1 VCAWRSVRAGSA
13 SSPRVDVSEH
23 LSGPTYCDSRA
34 SRLGGGDNCHERGS
48 DKYIS
53 QEVQVSVM
61 KWQDSRLFGRSPRDC
76 GPLPDSPSVNTYIGR
91 FLRVLGSRSSLNRSP
106 SYLPY
111 YILEVE

>member
-1 VCAWRSVRAGSA
+1 MAFVCAWRSVRAGSA

-61 KWQDSRLFGRSPRDC
+61 KWQDSSLFGRSPRDC
-76 GPLPDSPSVNTYIGR
+76 GPLPDIKPIIEDFRKRILV
-91 FLRVLGSRSSLNRSP
+91 FLIQL
-106 SYLPY
+106 
-111 YILEVE
+111 